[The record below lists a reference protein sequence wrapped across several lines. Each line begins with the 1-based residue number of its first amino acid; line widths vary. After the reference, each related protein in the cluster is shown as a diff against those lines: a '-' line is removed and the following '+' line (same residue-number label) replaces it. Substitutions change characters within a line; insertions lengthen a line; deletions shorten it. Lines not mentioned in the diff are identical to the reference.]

1 MGDGTQPS
9 GSPVPSEISRP
20 LSFHI
25 PEHVVSRY
33 ATNFVVQ
40 CTGQEFVLSF
50 FEALPP
56 FLLGDSPEENRA
68 ILEEAV
74 ESTRNALHALLCRL
88 RECGSS
94 LRWFSQLCCGMTR
107 RRRSVTNEF
116 TRVGDRIQ

>member
-9 GSPVPSEISRP
+9 GSLVPSEISLP
-20 LSFHI
+20 LSFHV

-68 ILEEAV
+68 ILEEAGRV
-74 ESTRNALHALLCRL
+74 HAECVARVVVSPERMRQFAAVVQSAVL
-88 RECGSS
+88 RYDAEK
-94 LRWFSQLCCGMTR
+94 
-107 RRRSVTNEF
+107 EI
-116 TRVGDRIQ
+116 GDE